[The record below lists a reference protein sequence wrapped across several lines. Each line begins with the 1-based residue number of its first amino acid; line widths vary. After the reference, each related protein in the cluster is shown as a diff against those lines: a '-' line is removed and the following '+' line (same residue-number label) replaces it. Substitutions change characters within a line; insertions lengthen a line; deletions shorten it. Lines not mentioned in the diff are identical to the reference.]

1 MKRSIAPLLLALC
14 LLVLSALPA
23 HAVEIPDL
31 NAQGSVRV
39 QMKSDSA
46 PIPGGS
52 LTLYRVG
59 RIVQTDTGFGFVS
72 TGDFEGY
79 PGTLEDL
86 GKTTAAELA
95 KYAASNGISGEGKT
109 IDETGTAVFDPL
121 EPGLYLLTQ
130 PKSGDGYLP
139 ADPFLVTLPMAQEG
153 HYVYQVDASPKVTG
167 HYVYQVDASPK
178 VTLHPAPT
186 QPTQPGD
193 PTLPQTG
200 QLNWPI
206 PVLVAAGASCLIAGV
221 ILGRKGKDEA

>member
-31 NAQGSVRV
+31 DAQGSVRV
-39 QMKSDSA
+39 QMKTDST
-46 PIPGGS
+46 PVPGGS

-59 RIVQTDTGFGFVS
+59 AIVQTDTGFGFVPA
-72 TGDFEGY
+72 GEFEGY

-95 KYAASNGISGEGKT
+95 KYAASNGISGESQT

-139 ADPFLVTLPMAQEG
+139 ADPFLVTLPMAQDG
-153 HYVYQVDASPKVTG
+153 R
-167 HYVYQVDASPK
+167 YVYQVDASPK

>member
-1 MKRSIAPLLLALC
+1 MKRSIAPLLLALS

-23 HAVEIPDL
+23 HAVEVPDL
-31 NAQGSVRV
+31 DTQGSVRV
-39 QMKSDSA
+39 QMKSDSV
-46 PIPGGS
+46 PVPGGS

-59 RIVQTDTGFGFVS
+59 RIVQTDTGFGFVPA
-72 TGDFEGY
+72 GEFEGY

-86 GKTTAAELA
+86 GKTTAAKLA
-95 KYAASNGISGEGKT
+95 KYAASNGISGESKT

-130 PKSGDGYLP
+130 PTAGNGYLP
-139 ADPFLVTLPMAQEG
+139 ADPFLVTLPMAQDG
-153 HYVYQVDASPKVTG
+153 R
-167 HYVYQVDASPK
+167 YVYQVDASPK
-178 VTLHPAPT
+178 VTLRPAPT
-186 QPTQPGD
+186 EPTRPGD

-206 PVLVAAGASCLIAGV
+206 PVLAAAGAACLIAGV

>member
-31 NAQGSVRV
+31 DAQGSVRV
-39 QMKSDSA
+39 QMKTDST
-46 PIPGGS
+46 PVPGGS

-59 RIVQTDTGFGFVS
+59 AIVQTDTGFGFVPA
-72 TGDFEGY
+72 GEFESY

-95 KYAASNGISGEGKT
+95 KYAVSNGISGESKT

-139 ADPFLVTLPMAQEG
+139 ADPFLVTLPMAQE
-153 HYVYQVDASPKVTG
+153 G

>member
-14 LLVLSALPA
+14 LLLLSALPA

-31 NAQGSVRV
+31 DAQGSVRV
-39 QMKSDSA
+39 QMKTDST
-46 PIPGGS
+46 PVPGGS

-59 RIVQTDTGFGFVS
+59 AIVQTDTGFGFVPA
-72 TGDFEGY
+72 GEFEGY

-95 KYAASNGISGEGKT
+95 KYAASNGISGESQT

-139 ADPFLVTLPMAQEG
+139 ADPFLVTLPMAQDG
-153 HYVYQVDASPKVTG
+153 S
-167 HYVYQVDASPK
+167 YVYQVDASPK

>member
-31 NAQGSVRV
+31 DAQGSVRV
-39 QMKSDSA
+39 QMKTDST
-46 PIPGGS
+46 PVPGGS

-59 RIVQTDTGFGFVS
+59 RIVQTDTGFGFVPA
-72 TGDFEGY
+72 GDFEGY

-95 KYAASNGISGEGKT
+95 DYAKANSLPGESKT

-139 ADPFLVTLPMAQEG
+139 ADPFLVTLPMAQE
-153 HYVYQVDASPKVTG
+153 G

>member
-31 NAQGSVRV
+31 DAQGSVRV
-39 QMKSDSA
+39 QMKTDST
-46 PIPGGS
+46 PVPGGS

-59 RIVQTDTGFGFVS
+59 AIVQTDTGFGFVPA
-72 TGDFEGY
+72 GEFESY

-95 KYAASNGISGEGKT
+95 DYAKANSLPGESKT

-139 ADPFLVTLPMAQEG
+139 ADPFLVTLPMAQ
-153 HYVYQVDASPKVTG
+153 DG

>member
-31 NAQGSVRV
+31 DAQGSVRV
-39 QMKSDSA
+39 QMKTDST
-46 PIPGGS
+46 PVPGGS

-59 RIVQTDTGFGFVS
+59 AIVQTDTGFGFVPA
-72 TGDFEGY
+72 GEFEGY

-95 KYAASNGISGEGKT
+95 KYAVSNGISGESKT

-130 PKSGDGYLP
+130 PKAGDGYLP
-139 ADPFLVTLPMAQEG
+139 ADPFLVTLPMAQ
-153 HYVYQVDASPKVTG
+153 DG

-221 ILGRKGKDEA
+221 MLGRKGKDEA

>member
-31 NAQGSVRV
+31 DAQGSVRV
-39 QMKSDSA
+39 QMKTDST
-46 PIPGGS
+46 PVPGGS

-59 RIVQTDTGFGFVS
+59 RIVQTDTGFGFVPA
-72 TGDFEGY
+72 GDFEGY

-95 KYAASNGISGEGKT
+95 KYAASNGISGESKT

-139 ADPFLVTLPMAQEG
+139 ADPFLVTLPMAQ
-153 HYVYQVDASPKVTG
+153 DG

>member
-31 NAQGSVRV
+31 DAQGSVRV
-39 QMKSDSA
+39 QMKTDST
-46 PIPGGS
+46 PVPGGS

-59 RIVQTDTGFGFVS
+59 RIVQTDTGFGFVPA
-72 TGDFEGY
+72 GEFEGY

-95 KYAASNGISGEGKT
+95 KYAASNGISGESKT

-139 ADPFLVTLPMAQEG
+139 ADPFLVTLPMAQ
-153 HYVYQVDASPKVTG
+153 DG

>member
-31 NAQGSVRV
+31 DAQGSVRV
-39 QMKSDSA
+39 QMKTDST
-46 PIPGGS
+46 PVPGGS

-59 RIVQTDTGFGFVS
+59 AIVQTDTGFGFVPA
-72 TGDFEGY
+72 GEFEGY

-95 KYAASNGISGEGKT
+95 EYAKANSLSGESKT

-139 ADPFLVTLPMAQEG
+139 ADPFLVTLPMAQ
-153 HYVYQVDASPKVTG
+153 DG

>member
-31 NAQGSVRV
+31 DAQGSVRV
-39 QMKSDSA
+39 QMKTDST
-46 PIPGGS
+46 PVPGGS

-59 RIVQTDTGFGFVS
+59 AIVQTDTGFGFVPI
-72 TGDFEGY
+72 GEFEGY

-139 ADPFLVTLPMAQEG
+139 ADPFLVTLPMAQ
-153 HYVYQVDASPKVTG
+153 DG

>member
-31 NAQGSVRV
+31 DAQGSVRV
-39 QMKSDSA
+39 QMKTDST
-46 PIPGGS
+46 PVPGGS

-59 RIVQTDTGFGFVS
+59 AIVQTDTGFGFVPA
-72 TGDFEGY
+72 GEFEGY

-95 KYAASNGISGEGKT
+95 EYAKANSLPGESKT

-139 ADPFLVTLPMAQEG
+139 ADPFLVTLPMAQDG
-153 HYVYQVDASPKVTG
+153 S
-167 HYVYQVDASPK
+167 YVYQVDASPK

>member
-31 NAQGSVRV
+31 DAQGSVRV
-39 QMKSDSA
+39 QMKTDST
-46 PIPGGS
+46 PVPGGS

-59 RIVQTDTGFGFVS
+59 AIVQTDTGFGFVPA
-72 TGDFEGY
+72 GEFESY

-95 KYAASNGISGEGKT
+95 KYAVSNGISGESKT

-139 ADPFLVTLPMAQEG
+139 ADPFLVTLPMAQ
-153 HYVYQVDASPKVTG
+153 DG

>member
-31 NAQGSVRV
+31 DAQGSVRV
-39 QMKSDSA
+39 QMKTDSA

-95 KYAASNGISGEGKT
+95 KYAASNGISGESKT

-139 ADPFLVTLPMAQEG
+139 ADPFLVTLPMAQ
-153 HYVYQVDASPKVTG
+153 DG

>member
-31 NAQGSVRV
+31 DAQGSVRV
-39 QMKSDSA
+39 QMKTDST
-46 PIPGGS
+46 PVPGGS

-59 RIVQTDTGFGFVS
+59 AIVQTDTGFGFVPA
-72 TGDFEGY
+72 GEFEGY

-95 KYAASNGISGEGKT
+95 KYAASNGISGESKT

-139 ADPFLVTLPMAQEG
+139 ADPFLVTLPMAQDG
-153 HYVYQVDASPKVTG
+153 S
-167 HYVYQVDASPK
+167 YVYQVDASPK
-178 VTLHPAPT
+178 VTLRPAPT
-186 QPTQPGD
+186 QPTQTGD

-206 PVLVAAGASCLIAGV
+206 PVLVAAGAVCLIAGV

>member
-14 LLVLSALPA
+14 LLVLSALPT

-31 NAQGSVRV
+31 DAQGSVRV
-39 QMKSDSA
+39 QMKTDSA

-59 RIVQTDTGFGFVS
+59 RIVQTDTGFGFVPV
-72 TGDFEGY
+72 GDFVGY

-95 KYAASNGISGEGKT
+95 EYAKANGLPGESKT

-130 PKSGDGYLP
+130 PKAGDGYLP
-139 ADPFLVTLPMAQEG
+139 ADPFLVTLPMAQDG
-153 HYVYQVDASPKVTG
+153 S
-167 HYVYQVDASPK
+167 YVYQVDASPK
-178 VTLHPAPT
+178 VTLRPAPTEPT

-206 PVLVAAGASCLIAGV
+206 PVLVAAGAVCLIAGV
-221 ILGRKGKDEA
+221 ILGRKGEDEA

>member
-31 NAQGSVRV
+31 DAQGSVRV
-39 QMKSDSA
+39 QMKTDST
-46 PIPGGS
+46 PVPGGS

-59 RIVQTDTGFGFVS
+59 VIVQTDTGFGFVPA
-72 TGDFEGY
+72 GEFEGY

-95 KYAASNGISGEGKT
+95 DYAKANSLPGESKT

-130 PKSGDGYLP
+130 PKAGDGYLP

-153 HYVYQVDASPKVTG
+153 HYVYQVDASPKVT
-167 HYVYQVDASPK
+167 
-178 VTLHPAPT
+178 LHPALT

-206 PVLVAAGASCLIAGV
+206 PVLVAAGALCLIAGV

>member
-31 NAQGSVRV
+31 DAQGSVRV
-39 QMKSDSA
+39 QMKTDST
-46 PIPGGS
+46 PVPGGS

-59 RIVQTDTGFGFVS
+59 AIVQTDTGFGFVPA
-72 TGDFEGY
+72 GEFESY

-95 KYAASNGISGEGKT
+95 EYAKANSLSGESKT

-139 ADPFLVTLPMAQEG
+139 ADPFLVTLPMAQ
-153 HYVYQVDASPKVTG
+153 DG

>member
-31 NAQGSVRV
+31 DAQGSVQV
-39 QMKSDSA
+39 QMKTDST
-46 PIPGGS
+46 PVPGGS

-59 RIVQTDTGFGFVS
+59 AIVQTDTGFGFVPI
-72 TGDFEGY
+72 GEFEGY

-139 ADPFLVTLPMAQEG
+139 ADPFLVTLPMAQ
-153 HYVYQVDASPKVTG
+153 DG

-206 PVLVAAGASCLIAGV
+206 PVLVAAGAGCLIAGV

>member
-31 NAQGSVRV
+31 DAQGSVRV
-39 QMKSDSA
+39 QMKTDST
-46 PIPGGS
+46 PVPGGS
-52 LTLYRVG
+52 LILYRVG
-59 RIVQTDTGFGFVS
+59 AIVQTDTGFGFVPA
-72 TGDFEGY
+72 GEFECY

-139 ADPFLVTLPMAQEG
+139 ADPFLVTLPMAQDG
-153 HYVYQVDASPKVTG
+153 S
-167 HYVYQVDASPK
+167 YVYQVDASPK
-178 VTLHPAPT
+178 VTLRPVPT
-186 QPTQPGD
+186 EPTRPGD

-206 PVLVAAGASCLIAGV
+206 PVLAAAGAVCLIAGV

>member
-31 NAQGSVRV
+31 DAQGSVRV
-39 QMKSDSA
+39 QMKTDST
-46 PIPGGS
+46 PVPGGS

-59 RIVQTDTGFGFVS
+59 AIVQTDTGFGFVPA
-72 TGDFEGY
+72 GEFEGY

-139 ADPFLVTLPMAQEG
+139 ADPFLVTLPMAQ
-153 HYVYQVDASPKVTG
+153 DG